1 MEFTEAESNMN
12 DLVSEYQQYQA
23 GPICFG
29 CLHGSLHRVMQGVCW
44 SLPCCSD
51 KVKCSRAAKVLVE
64 CKKQRDS
71 QKPKATQGFYWDNG
85 K

>member
-23 GPICFG
+23 GPISFG
-29 CLHGSLHRVMQGVCW
+29 CLHSSLQGVVIQGVCW
-44 SLPCCSD
+44 RLPCCSD

-64 CKKQRDS
+64 CRKQRDS
-71 QKPKATQGFYWDNG
+71 QKPKAI
-85 K
+85 